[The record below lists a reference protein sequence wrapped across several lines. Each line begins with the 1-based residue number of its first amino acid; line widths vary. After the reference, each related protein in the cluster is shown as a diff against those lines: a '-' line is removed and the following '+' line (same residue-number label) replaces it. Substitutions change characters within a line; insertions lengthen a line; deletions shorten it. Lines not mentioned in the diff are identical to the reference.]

1 VGGDEHECVVVEKAP
16 QEEIVEGGEDEGN
29 REREGNGRHTAV
41 YEWTFSNAS
50 KSGCRGFFGSFSSS
64 LSASSA
70 SEFALGGSVLPIN
83 LGLRAKAPLG
93 MKVERKMMAQATE
106 KCTLSRERQYYRRLC
121 VEVEHLP
128 SDRPEGA
135 QNILILREVL
145 VDNPS
150 EECA

>member
-1 VGGDEHECVVVEKAP
+1 MCRRRKSATARHKK
-16 QEEIVEGGEDEGN
+16 EERMKGSDK
-29 REREGNGRHTAV
+29 GNGNGKHTAV

-50 KSGCRGFFGSFSSS
+50 KSGCRAFFVSFSSS

-106 KCTLSRERQYYRRLC
+106 KWTL
-121 VEVEHLP
+121 
-128 SDRPEGA
+128 
-135 QNILILREVL
+135 
-145 VDNPS
+145 
-150 EECA
+150 